1 MQQTLNLDPV
11 ALRYAAALRGVVP
24 PAPET
29 PFRYAR
35 FGAITVNEALCLAAS
50 NPEGSFQFVLPDAS
64 AVAVATARAQAL
76 RLTQCSFVTPDA
88 PEAFAPVDIFCA
100 DLGAATAAAALS
112 QVQTMAQQRVAPG
125 GLFVCRYAP
134 FPAHCDALQFMV
146 AEFAP
151 ELPAAERLEFLH
163 ELKQL
168 GGAYFAAH
176 PAAATALDAALGAQQ
191 PEAFLQR
198 YGLGAPAGSAAVQM
212 IAALAPAQFGFLGDA
227 AIAANYLELMVP
239 PAAQDVLYGLRQHL
253 LYEVIKDFATA
264 RATRCDIWVR
274 QPATFSADSPAL
286 FGYFYFGLRDSVAL
300 PARLEKN
307 GQTLELTPP
316 LFQQLLT
323 LMRLMPLTIG
333 DVLSHPDCQG
343 FAPADVVA
351 AIHMLVA
358 FGVAVPMRGSFAGL
372 GQTNFH
378 YPRLAGAYNQQ
389 LQREAVQEAPIF
401 LASPVAGRP
410 LELEVPEA
418 LVLQAVGRV
427 GLAESADAL
436 MPELQRVAGHPA
448 LAGKVFTSGTAVAA
462 DFAENLIRDIC
473 NDQMVSWYALGVLD
487 AA

>member
-35 FGAITVNEALCLAAS
+35 FGAIAVNEALCLAAS
-50 NPEGSFQFVLPDAS
+50 NPEGAFQFVLPDAA
-64 AVAVATARAQAL
+64 AVAAATARAQSL

-88 PEAFAPVDIFCA
+88 PEAFAPVDILCA
-100 DLGAATAAAALS
+100 DLGAVANPALLS

-151 ELPAAERLEFLH
+151 ELPAAQQAEFLH

-176 PAAATALDAALGAQQ
+176 PESAAALDAALGQQ
-191 PEAFLQR
+191 RPEEFLRR
-198 YGLGAPAGSAAVQM
+198 YGNGQSAESAAVQM
-212 IAALAPAQFGFLGDA
+212 IAALAPAQFGFIGDA
-227 AIAANYLELMVP
+227 AIEANYLELMVP
-239 PAAQDVLYGLRQHL
+239 QAAQDVLYGLRQHL

-264 RATRCDIWVR
+264 RPTRSDIWVK
-274 QPATFSADSPAL
+274 QPAAFSADSPAL

-300 PARLEKN
+300 PARLEKK
-307 GQTLELTPP
+307 GQTLDLTTP
-316 LFQQLLT
+316 LFQKLLT

-333 DVLSHPDCQG
+333 DVLSHPDCQD
-343 FAPADVVA
+343 FVPSDVVA
-351 AIHMLVA
+351 AMHMLVA
-358 FGVAVPMRGSFAGL
+358 FGVAAPMRGSFAGL

-389 LQREAVQEAPIF
+389 LQRSAVQAAPVY

-410 LELEVPEA
+410 LELEIAEA

-436 MPELQRVAGHPA
+436 MPELQRVAGDPA
-448 LAGKVFTSGTAVAA
+448 IAGKVFASGTAVAA

-473 NDQMVSWYALGVLD
+473 NDHMVSWYALGVLD

>member
-35 FGAITVNEALCLAAS
+35 FGNIAVSEALCLAAS
-50 NPEGSFQFVLPDAS
+50 NPEGTFQFVLPDA
-64 AVAVATARAQAL
+64 AAAAAATARAQAL
-76 RLTQCSFVTPDA
+76 RLSQCSFVTPDA

-100 DLGAATAAAALS
+100 DLGTVANAAALS
-112 QVQTMAQQRVAPG
+112 QVQTMAQQRVTPG

-134 FPAHCDALQFMV
+134 FPPHCDALQFMV

-151 ELPAAERLEFLH
+151 ELPAAQQGEFLH

-176 PAAATALDAALGAQQ
+176 PAAASALDAALGSQNPA
-191 PEAFLQR
+191 AFLER
-198 YGLGAPAGSAAVQM
+198 YGHGLTAESAAVQM
-212 IAALAPAQFGFLGDA
+212 IAALAPAQFGFIGDA
-227 AIAANYLELMVP
+227 AIQANYLEMMVP

-264 RATRCDIWVR
+264 RATRSDIWVK
-274 QPATFSADSPAL
+274 QPAQFSADSPVL
-286 FGYFYFGLRDSVAL
+286 FGYFYFGLRESVAL

-307 GQTLELTPP
+307 GQTLDLTTP
-316 LFQQLLT
+316 LFQELLA

-333 DVLSHPDCQG
+333 DVLAHPACQD
-343 FAPADVVA
+343 FTPSDVVA

-358 FGVAVPMRGSFAGL
+358 FGVAAPMRGSFGGL
-372 GQTNFH
+372 GQANFD

-389 LQREAVQEAPIF
+389 LQRDAVQDAPIY

-410 LELEVPEA
+410 LELEIAEA

-436 MPELQRVAGHPA
+436 MPELQRVAGNPTM
-448 LAGKVFTSGTAVAA
+448 AGKVFVAGADVGA
-462 DFAENLIRDIC
+462 DFAETLIRDIC
-473 NDQMVSWYALGVLD
+473 NDHMVSWYALGVLD

>member
-35 FGAITVNEALCLAAS
+35 FGAIALNEALCLAAS
-50 NPEGSFQFVLPDAS
+50 NPEGIFQFVLPDAD

-76 RLTQCSFVTPDA
+76 RLAQCSFVTPDA

-100 DLGAATAAAALS
+100 DLGAAPNAAWLS
-112 QVQTMAQQRVAPG
+112 QAQTMAQQRVVPG

-134 FPAHCDALQFMV
+134 FPPQCDALQFMV

-151 ELPAAERLEFLH
+151 ELPVAQQGEFLH

-168 GGAYFAAH
+168 GGSYFATH
-176 PAAATALDAALGAQQ
+176 PAAAAALDEALGQQ
-191 PEAFLQR
+191 KPDVFLQR
-198 YGLGAPAGSAAVQM
+198 YGHGVKPDSVAVQM
-212 IAALAPAQFGFLGDA
+212 IAALAPAQFGYMGDA
-227 AIAANYLELMVP
+227 AIQANYLELMVP

-264 RATRCDIWVR
+264 RPTRSDIWVR
-274 QPATFSADSPAL
+274 QPASFSAEAPVL
-286 FGYFYFGLRDSVAL
+286 FGNFYFGLRDSTTT

-307 GQTLELTPP
+307 GQTLDLTTP
-316 LFQQLLT
+316 LFQQMLT

-333 DVLSHPDCQG
+333 DFLAHPDCQD
-343 FAPADVVA
+343 FTPVDVVA
-351 AIHMLVA
+351 AVHMLVA
-358 FGVAVPMRGSFAGL
+358 YGVAAPMRGSFAGL
-372 GQTNFH
+372 GQANVD

-389 LQREAVQEAPIF
+389 LQRDVVQDAPIY
-401 LASPVAGRP
+401 LASTVAGRP
-410 LELEVPEA
+410 LELDFTEA

-436 MPELQRVAGHPA
+436 MPELQRVAGNPA
-448 LAGKVFTSGTAVAA
+448 MAGKIFVSGAAVAA

-473 NDQMVSWYALGVLD
+473 NDHMVSWYALGVLD